1 MHVDQIKCHTSC
13 QLTRLCAAGH
23 GHSHGLG
30 ECKHSHG
37 GHGHA
42 EHSNGKCHGHGHS
55 HGHSHNHEHG
65 HKHGHSHGHDL
76 EMGEV
81 GHGHGH
87 GHKPKVNLN
96 EWSMY
101 LHVMGDALGS
111 AFVVANAC
119 IIKYGTQWGDA
130 RLLADPITS
139 LVMVFIIM
147 IQTVPLIYQTCHILL
162 EMVPPLRLLS
172 PQLRLYP
179 SI

>member
-1 MHVDQIKCHTSC
+1 
-13 QLTRLCAAGH
+13 
-23 GHSHGLG
+23 
-30 ECKHSHG
+30 
-37 GHGHA
+37 
-42 EHSNGKCHGHGHS
+42 
-55 HGHSHNHEHG
+55 
-65 HKHGHSHGHDL
+65 
-76 EMGEV
+76 MGEV
-81 GHGHGH
+81 GHDHGHVH

-130 RLLADPITS
+130 RLLVDPITS

-162 EMVPPLRLLS
+162 EMVPPLCLLS

-179 SI
+179 FI